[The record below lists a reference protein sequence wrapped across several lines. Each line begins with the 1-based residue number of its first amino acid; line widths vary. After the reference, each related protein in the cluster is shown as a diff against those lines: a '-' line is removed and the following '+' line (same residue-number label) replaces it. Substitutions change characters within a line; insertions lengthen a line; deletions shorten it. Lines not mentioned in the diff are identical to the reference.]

1 MDNAHDMGG
10 EQQGGGDRPLRTAAA
25 WHYDGRMT
33 TPGENPYD
41 LDPAAPP
48 RRASVAAPPISTA
61 PPPVQSQPACWKC
74 GYNLSGVFVDGVCP
88 ECGTPIWSVPPAAA
102 DSTRAT
108 TAMVLGI
115 VGLVLCLTCIGPL
128 ALGMAIPAIIIGR
141 KASVEAVALQ
151 GRNTNAGSAKAGVI
165 CGWITV
171 VLSLGL
177 LVLYGVMIAL
187 GVLA

>member
-1 MDNAHDMGG
+1 M
-10 EQQGGGDRPLRTAAA
+10 RIAAA
-25 WHYDGRMT
+25 GHNAGEMT
-33 TPGENPYD
+33 PPGENPYD
-41 LDPAAPP
+41 LDPATPPMRAP
-48 RRASVAAPPISTA
+48 VAAPPVSIV
-61 PPPVQSQPACWKC
+61 PPPPSQPACWKC
-74 GYNLSGVFVDGVCP
+74 GYNLTGVRVDGICP

-128 ALGMAIPAIIIGR
+128 AIGLAIPAIIIGR

-151 GRNTNAGSAKAGVI
+151 GRNNGQGSARAGVI

-171 VLSLGL
+171 GLSIALT
-177 LVLYGVMIAL
+177 VLYGVMFGL
-187 GVLA
+187 GAFM

>member
-1 MDNAHDMGG
+1 MGG
-10 EQQGGGDRPLRTAAA
+10 EQTGGGVWALRTAAA
-25 WHYDGRMT
+25 GHYAGRMT

-48 RRASVAAPPISTA
+48 RRVPVAAPPVSIV
-61 PPPVQSQPACWKC
+61 PPPVQGQPACWKC

-128 ALGMAIPAIIIGR
+128 ALGLAIPAIIIGR

-171 VLSLGL
+171 GLSIAIIA
-177 LVLYGVMIAL
+177 LYGVMIAL
-187 GVLA
+187 GAFA